1 MGPPLPSSPR
11 GEAINWLAALECD
24 MARLATFFALRRAA
38 MKTLDLV
45 FLWHMH
51 QPDYRDHGAVGGAV
65 ADPKTKVGADGTA
78 ANDATGEFVLPWVYL
93 HAMKDYSDM
102 AAHFERHPRIHGVVN
117 FVPVLLDQI
126 EDYAQQ
132 FACGQFR
139 DPLLRMLA
147 TPDLAHINAAD
158 RRMLLATCFRS
169 NHSTMLEPFPHYQRL
184 HAIYVLLD
192 HESET
197 AHAYLSGAY
206 FSDLVTWYHLAW
218 IGETERRRNPTVAK
232 LMSKGEG
239 YDAEDRRQLLTGIG
253 DLVTGLIPRWRAL
266 AARGQV
272 ELSSTPQTHPLS
284 PLLLDFRVA
293 RESVPTA
300 SLPFNATYP
309 GGRSRVNAQIDAART
324 SHASRFGAPPVGMW
338 PAEGAVSE
346 DFVKHLATAGCRW
359 IASGEGVLKN
369 SLAASKLT
377 DRRAAYHPWQMEK
390 TPGVTLFFRDE
401 RLSDLIGFDY
411 AKWHGRD
418 AAQHLV
424 LQLEAILDAA
434 AENETP
440 VVSIILDGE
449 NAWEHYPYNG
459 YYFFEDLY
467 GLLAEHPRIRT
478 TTYAELLAR
487 PNPPAAT
494 SLPQL
499 TAGSWVYGTLSTW
512 IGDKAKNRGWD
523 LLCEA
528 KQSCD
533 RVLASGRL
541 DAAEVRAVE
550 TQLAICESS
559 DWFWWFGDY
568 NPSAAVIS
576 FDNLYRRNLAR
587 LYRLLQLKP
596 PTHLDTPICAGSANA
611 EVGSMRRVSMTS
623 S

>member
-1 MGPPLPSSPR
+1 
-11 GEAINWLAALECD
+11 
-24 MARLATFFALRRAA
+24 

-51 QPDYRDHGAVGGAV
+51 QPDYRDHGAATAGGV
-65 ADPKTKVGADGTA
+65 AAG
-78 ANDATGEFVLPWVYL
+78 GEFVLPWVYL
-93 HAMKDYSDM
+93 HAMKDYVDM
-102 AAHFERHPRIHGVVN
+102 AAHLERHPQIRCVVN

-132 FACGQFR
+132 FASGRFR

-147 TPDLAHINAAD
+147 TPDLEHISEAD
-158 RRMLLATCFRS
+158 RSLLLGTCFRS
-169 NHSTMLEPFPHYQRL
+169 NHVTMLAPFPHYQRL
-184 HAIYVLLD
+184 HDIYLLLD
-192 HESET
+192 HKSET
-197 AHAYLSGAY
+197 AYRYLSGAY

-218 IGETERRRNPTVAK
+218 TGETERRRNPLLAT
-232 LMSKGEG
+232 LMSQGEG
-239 YDAEDRRQLLTGIG
+239 YDADDRRGLLASIG
-253 DLVTGLIPRWRAL
+253 ELMTGLIPRWRAL

-293 RESVPTA
+293 RESLPDA
-300 SLPFNATYP
+300 PLPFHAAYP
-309 GGRSRVNAQIDAART
+309 GGRSRVIAHIEAART
-324 SHASRFGAPPVGMW
+324 SHARRFGAPPVGMW

-346 DFVKHLATAGCRW
+346 DFVAHLAAAGCRW

-369 SLAASKLT
+369 SLVASGIT
-377 DRRAAYHPWQMEK
+377 DARAAYHPWQLAK
-390 TPGVTLFFRDE
+390 APGLTLFFRDE

-418 AAQHLV
+418 AAKHLV
-424 LQLEAILDAA
+424 LQLEAILDDAG
-434 AENETP
+434 ENETP

-467 GLLAEHPRIRT
+467 GLLAEHPRIRS

-487 PNPPAAT
+487 PSPPPAT
-494 SLPQL
+494 VLPHL

-512 IGDKAKNRGWD
+512 IGDDAKNRGWD

-541 DAAEVRAVE
+541 DAAQVAAVE
-550 TQLAICESS
+550 AQLANCESS

-568 NPSAAVIS
+568 NPSAAVAN
-576 FDNLYRRNLAR
+576 FDSLYRRNLVR
-587 LYRLLQLKP
+587 LYRLLQLEP
-596 PTHLDTPICAGSANA
+596 PAQLDTPICAGSETAA
-611 EVGSMRRVSMTS
+611 GGSMRRVTVSQS
-623 S
+623 

>member
-1 MGPPLPSSPR
+1 
-11 GEAINWLAALECD
+11 
-24 MARLATFFALRRAA
+24 

-51 QPDYRDHGAVGGAV
+51 QPDYRDHGA
-65 ADPKTKVGADGTA
+65 TRVGADST
-78 ANDATGEFVLPWVYL
+78 ATGEFVLPWVYL
-93 HAMKDYSDM
+93 HAMKDYVDM
-102 AAHFERHPRIHGVVN
+102 AAHLERHPQIRCVVN

-132 FACGQFR
+132 FASGQFR

-147 TPDLAHINAAD
+147 TPDLENIAAAD
-158 RRMLLATCFRS
+158 RKLLLATCFRS
-169 NHSTMLEPFPHYQRL
+169 NHTTMLAPFPHYQRL
-184 HAIYVLLD
+184 HEIYLLLAGD
-192 HESET
+192 SES
-197 AHAYLSGAY
+197 AYAYLSGAY

-218 IGETERRRNPTVAK
+218 TGETERRRNPLLAT

-239 YDAEDRRQLLTGIG
+239 YDAEDRRQLLASIG
-253 DLVTGLIPRWRAL
+253 ELITGLIPRWRAL
-266 AARGQV
+266 AERGQV
-272 ELSSTPQTHPLS
+272 EISSTPDTHPLS
-284 PLLLDFRVA
+284 PLLLDFKAA
-293 RESVPTA
+293 RESLPDA
-300 SLPFNATYP
+300 PLPFAAAYP
-309 GGRSRVNAQIDAART
+309 GGRSRVIAHIDAARI
-324 SHASRFGAPPVGMW
+324 SHARRFGAPPVGMW

-346 DFVKHLATAGCRW
+346 DFVKHLAAADCRW
-359 IASGEGVLKN
+359 IASGEGVLNN
-369 SLAASKLT
+369 SLAASKIA
-377 DRRAAYHPWQMEK
+377 DARAAYHPWKLERA
-390 TPGVTLFFRDE
+390 PGLTLFFRDE

-418 AAQHLV
+418 AAKHLV

-434 AENETP
+434 PENDNP

-487 PNPPAAT
+487 PSPPAAT
-494 SLPQL
+494 VLPRL

-512 IGDKAKNRGWD
+512 IGDAAKNRGWD

-533 RVLASGRL
+533 RVLTSGRL
-541 DAAEVRAVE
+541 DPAQVAAVNM
-550 TQLAICESS
+550 QLAICESS

-568 NPSAAVIS
+568 NPSAAVAS
-576 FDNLYRRNLAR
+576 FDSLYRRNLAR
-587 LYRLLQLKP
+587 LYGLLQLEP
-596 PTHLDTPICAGSANA
+596 PAHLDTPICAGSGTA
-611 EVGSMRRVSMTS
+611 EGGSMRRVTVPQH
-623 S
+623 